1 MIYLNNGR
9 EAKMIQK
16 KKDKSKA
23 VKEMKYNVARRQ
35 ERASSLSVI
44 SALGLS
50 LVSIC
55 MAFTQGIYKKSVWMF
70 VFLTVVFGFVGLLS
84 IWLYLLNI
92 TNVRKY
98 LEDYNYYSE
107 SKRISDALLA
117 AVKRTGYAKTT
128 SILRSTYGTVPNWH
142 PIDYC
147 KNVLVYD
154 VHEHL
159 REICVRMKE
168 LIVNLDP
175 QEFND
180 DMVTVDIAFEYPS
193 DTEFITEQ
201 IEEVINSRANTK
213 YGEKCPDALEGCN
226 IEHLK
231 ERLKKELDRE
241 KPSEKCKII
250 TSGDRT
256 FSNGKLHRYLD
267 DENSFY
273 QYLNRH
279 GYSFCN
285 DKQKLAD
292 KNHYIWSSKDFEYN
306 HIGSIVGTV
315 IELKN
320 DNPEKV
326 FVRVYL
332 TITTYGRMLV
342 NDEDIL
348 DEEKFEKLFKETV
361 INCYK
366 TIIETELAQMFI
378 RHGINNCFINR
389 HTGRLIGKNAQIKKV

>member
-1 MIYLNNGR
+1 MVR
-9 EAKMIQK
+9 K

-23 VKEMKYNVARRQ
+23 VLEMKYNVVRRQ
-35 ERASSLSVI
+35 RWETGLNVVSAFGLSV
-44 SALGLS
+44 
-50 LVSIC
+50 VSILL
-55 MAFTQGIYKKSVWMF
+55 AFEQEDSITFLGIYVS
-70 VFLTVVFGFVGLLS
+70 LTVVFAAMGVTS
-84 IWLYLLNI
+84 IILYLLNI
-92 TNVRKY
+92 ENIKKY
-98 LEDYNYYSE
+98 QEDYNYYSE
-107 SKRISDALLA
+107 SKKISDALLT

-159 REICVRMKE
+159 REICVKMKE
-168 LIVNLDP
+168 LIVDLNP

-193 DTEFITEQ
+193 DVEFINNKIGQLNKAEDEAICSRDCMNTLDDCTIVCLTEKL
-201 IEEVINSRANTK
+201 NRKNN
-213 YGEKCPDALEGCN
+213 C
-226 IEHLK
+226 
-231 ERLKKELDRE
+231 KKS
-241 KPSEKCKII
+241 SEKCKVI

-273 QYLNRH
+273 QYLNTH

-285 DKQKLAD
+285 DKSKLAD
-292 KNHYIWSSKDFEYN
+292 KNHYIWSSKDYEYGR
-306 HIGSIVGTV
+306 IGSIVGTI

-348 DEEKFEKLFKETV
+348 DEEKFERLFKETV

-389 HTGRLIGKNAQIKKV
+389 HTGELVGKNE